1 MLDVVKIVFDL
12 DAGIIGIG
20 GITVDHLRPA
30 TDPGPHDVTVHVE
43 RDLPFELIDEGTLLR
58 SWPNQAHV
66 PFKDVEE
73 LWQLVDAQLA
83 DHLAHPGDAHVTV
96 LGKLGAGFFRILA
109 HAAELV
115 DAKILVPLPDPVLQE
130 HHGARTLQLDE
141 DRRHQHQGGEQR
153 DRDQRGQN
161 IHSPFD
167 EGIDGGRQEGTKLV
181 LVQMINLHAP
191 GQGLADL
198 LDVIN
203 GNVGQGAARQ
213 ETLPL
218 TRQLLIPKICHH
230 GVITHGPEIGF
241 VQQTPLNTLVPGQGL
256 IVPKGQQGVF
266 GGPVAAADEVGEPA
280 AKQGH
285 QIRLEQYLSAVRQA
299 QEEENADQS
308 TIEGGH
314 RGDHVGHGTCARIA
328 QEAMQHNPGQQKRH
342 KGTAQGIDTDGIEV
356 MPKFQAPSLN
366 GRQANRKQGPEDE
379 QGRRAE

>member
-1 MLDVVKIVFDL
+1 MLDVVKIVLDL

-43 RDLPFELIDEGTLLR
+43 RDLPFELIDERALLR

-73 LWQLVDAQLA
+73 LRQLVDAQLA
-83 DHLAHPGDAHVTV
+83 DHLAHPGDAHVAV

-115 DAKILVPLPDPVLQE
+115 DAKILVPLPHPVLQE

-141 DRRHQHQGGEQR
+141 DRRHQHQGREQR

-161 IHSPFD
+161 VHSTFD

-198 LDVIN
+198 LDVID
-203 GNVGQGAARQ
+203 GNVRQGAARQ

-241 VQQTPLNTLVPGQGL
+241 VQQTPLHTLVPGQGL

-266 GGPVAAADEVGEPA
+266 GGPVTAANEVGQPA
-280 AKQGH
+280 AEQGN
-285 QIRLEQYLSAVRQA
+285 QIRFEQYLAAVRQP
-299 QEEENADQS
+299 QEEENADQG

-314 RGDHVGHGTCARIA
+314 RGDHIGHGTCARIA

-342 KGTAQGIDTDGIEV
+342 KGTAQGIDPDGIEV

>member
-1 MLDVVKIVFDL
+1 MLDVVKIVLDL

-43 RDLPFELIDEGTLLR
+43 GDLPFELIDERALLR

-73 LWQLVDAQLA
+73 LRQLVDAQLA

-115 DAKILVPLPDPVLQE
+115 DAKILVPLPYPVLQE

-141 DRRHQHQGGEQR
+141 DRRHQHQGREQR

-161 IHSPFD
+161 VHSTFD

-198 LDVIN
+198 LDVID
-203 GNVGQGAARQ
+203 GNVRQGAARQ

-241 VQQTPLNTLVPGQGL
+241 VQQTPLNTRVPGQGL

-285 QIRLEQYLSAVRQA
+285 QIRLKQHLPAVRQT
-299 QEEENADQS
+299 QEEEDSYKS
-308 TIEGGH
+308 TIEGRH
-314 RGDHVGHGTCARIA
+314 SRDHIGDRAGPRVA
-328 QEAMQHNPGQQKRH
+328 QETLEHNPGQQEGH
-342 KGTAQGIDTDGIEV
+342 KGSA
-356 MPKFQAPSLN
+356 
-366 GRQANRKQGPEDE
+366 
-379 QGRRAE
+379 